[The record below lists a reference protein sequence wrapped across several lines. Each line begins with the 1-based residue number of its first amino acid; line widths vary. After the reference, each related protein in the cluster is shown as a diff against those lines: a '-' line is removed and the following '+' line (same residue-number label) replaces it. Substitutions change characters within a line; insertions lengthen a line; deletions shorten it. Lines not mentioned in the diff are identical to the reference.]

1 MEREDF
7 SNTLVEIF
15 RIRGCILGK
24 VDLQKT
30 VYLAKRMGAPVPF
43 GFRWNVLGPYS
54 YDLAHYCDHLTA
66 EGLLVYN
73 GRYCI
78 DEEKTRTCASHL
90 APQIVGR
97 FTDFFAKV
105 ERICGLKGYDMVVFM
120 ECTSSLDFIWLNI
133 DEKERKRLNVFRLL
147 DELKPEKVEK
157 FRRMRDDALNLLL
170 EEDLI
175 QTTV

>member
-7 SNTLVEIF
+7 SNILVEIF

-30 VYLAKRMGAPVPF
+30 VYLAKRLGAPVPF

-66 EGLLVYN
+66 EGLLAYT
-73 GRYCI
+73 GRYCLN
-78 DEEKTRTCASHL
+78 EEKTKTCTSRI
-90 APQIVGR
+90 APPIAKR
-97 FTDFFAKV
+97 FADFFKRV
-105 ERICGLKGYDMVVFM
+105 EEICGSKGYDMIVFM
-120 ECTSSLDFIWLNI
+120 ECLSSLDFIWLNI
-133 DEKERKRLNVFRLL
+133 DEKEGKRLNVFRLL
-147 DELKPEKVEK
+147 DELKPEKIEK
-157 FRRMRDDALNLLL
+157 FRKMKDDALNLLL